1 MSSYIPPQKKWM
13 PTCVSIKQ
21 TLLPTVRIEYYDM
34 KKEREII
41 KQKVIEEYKRKYG
54 QAMRI
59 YNVEKRV
66 KGEVYVRVEVG
77 LYGGSISKRY
87 ESVRIYL
94 SESIPEEIVES
105 MRVEDM
111 RIRVSDRVVLE
122 KREGIV
128 RYVRSGS

>member
-1 MSSYIPPQKKWM
+1 MFV
-13 PTCVSIKQ
+13 VSIRNIYQ
-21 TLLPTVRIEYYDM
+21 ILWAL
-34 KKEREII
+34 
-41 KQKVIEEYKRKYG
+41 IEEYKRKYG